1 MLTFSY
7 LTKSYIF
14 IVKEKLFIINHSQ
27 AYHSEWYH
35 FIQSYKSVFD
45 YVYVH
50 REDIK
55 RWHTTNINT
64 IFF

>member
-14 IVKEKLFIINHSQ
+14 IVKEKIFIINHSQ
-27 AYHSEWYH
+27 AYHSEWYR

-55 RWHTTNINT
+55 R
-64 IFF
+64 